1 MEVTAFINLPVY
13 TIWGKYI
20 GEVRDVLIDVDE
32 KRIDKLI
39 LTETN
44 REIIEDGKDVAIPYR
59 WVSAVGDIVLLS
71 YFPEKVATRR
81 EEEEEEEEGG
91 KK

>member
-1 MEVTAFINLPVY
+1 MEITALINLPVY
-13 TIWGKYI
+13 TTRGKYI
-20 GEVRDVLIDVDE
+20 GEVRDVLIDINE

-44 REIIEDGKDVAIPYR
+44 KEIVEEGKDVAIPYR
-59 WVSAVGDIVLLS
+59 WVFAVGDIVLLS
-71 YFPEKVATRR
+71 YFPEKVATKV
-81 EEEEEEEEGG
+81 EEEEEEGG